1 MGQHSPKFRFGLV
14 KAGFTMAL
22 EWSIEGGRPL
32 DPQSLVEQVGKTLE
46 MLADTAVVVHLEQ
59 DVRMGSEPAE
69 GGPEFSFVLKS
80 EIAGKL
86 SSVEL
91 VQLGSDSSSGTC
103 IGYVTANR
111 DRGSVALGVVV
122 AAHWNMAAGG
132 DLSGTGLGGKRLSPE
147 ESEGLLADLFHGATW
162 EDRAERAAGRLGCGQ
177 VT

>member
-1 MGQHSPKFRFGLV
+1 
-14 KAGFTMAL
+14 MAL

-32 DPQSLVEQVGKTLE
+32 DPQSLVEQVRKTLE
-46 MLADTAVVVHLEQ
+46 RLADTAVVLRLEDDAQ
-59 DVRMGSEPAE
+59 VGSEPAE
-69 GGPEFSFVLKS
+69 GDTAFSYVLNS
-80 EIAGKL
+80 EIAGRM

-91 VQLGSDSSSGTC
+91 VQFNYDSSSGTG

-111 DRGSVALGVVV
+111 DRRSVVLGVIV

-147 ESEGLLADLFHGATW
+147 ESEELLAELFYGATW
-162 EDRAERAAGRLGCGQ
+162 EDRLEWAAGRLGCGQ